1 MRTVDK
7 LRLAR
12 VLRALATAPWRAIG
26 RNPPP
31 VVVRRGI
38 SWNIDWNEGID
49 LSIALFGSFDRDVFL
64 ACRRLSKPGATILDV
79 GANIGAQ
86 TLPLAQWVGAAG
98 KVIAFEPSDV
108 AVARLRANLA
118 VNPVLLPRVDVH
130 HAFVGREGATPPA
143 SVHSS
148 WPVDGRGGSDVSHG
162 GVRTPSAGASLL
174 CLDRMTAEGLL
185 PRVDLLKLD
194 VDGFESD
201 VLGGAEE
208 TLARWKP
215 PIVLELAPGAHDSHG
230 AGRFEEMLATLGRCG
245 YRLRDTAGRAVASD
259 AARLRRSIGADAG
272 MNAVAIHR
280 DR

>member
-1 MRTVDK
+1 MRTVTK

-12 VLRALATAPWRAIG
+12 ALRALAIAPWRAIG
-26 RNPPP
+26 RNPPT

-64 ACRRLSKPGATILDV
+64 ACRRLSEPGATILDI

-86 TLPLAQWVGAAG
+86 ALPLAEWVGPAG
-98 KVIAFEPSDV
+98 RVIAFEPSDV
-108 AVARLRANLA
+108 AVARLRANLDI
-118 VNPVLLPRVDVH
+118 NPALRPRVEVH
-130 HAFVGREGATPPA
+130 HAFVGRDGGVAPG

-148 WPVDGRGGSDVSHG
+148 WPIDGRGGSDVSHG
-162 GVRTPSAGASLL
+162 GVRTPAAGARLL
-174 CLDRMTAEGLL
+174 CLDRMARDGLL

-201 VLGGAEE
+201 VLGGAQGM
-208 TLARWKP
+208 LARWKP
-215 PIVLELAPGAHDSHG
+215 PIVLELAPSAHDAHG
-230 AGRFEEMLATLGRCG
+230 MGRFEEMLESLRGSG
-245 YRLRDTAGRAVASD
+245 YRLFDTRGRLVPAD
-259 AARLRRSIGADAG
+259 AALLRASIGADAG

-280 DR
+280 DG